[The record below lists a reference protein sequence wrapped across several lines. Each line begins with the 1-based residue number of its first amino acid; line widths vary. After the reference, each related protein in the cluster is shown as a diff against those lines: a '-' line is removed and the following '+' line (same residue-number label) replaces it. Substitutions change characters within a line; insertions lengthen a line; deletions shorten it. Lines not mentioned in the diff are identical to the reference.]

1 MSDKYQVI
9 LISHNKLAEG
19 ILSAAKMIAG
29 DQIEAKAYG
38 LMPGEN
44 PQDKVKQI
52 EKELDP
58 EAHTLILADLF
69 GGSMANAAIPLSV
82 KDNVRLITGL
92 NLALALQVILEHPW
106 SDAEIEKTIGRAQE
120 NIQEVKVDAKADE
133 DESFF

>member
-1 MSDKYQVI
+1 MSKYQVI

-29 DQIEAKAYG
+29 NEIEAKAFG

-44 PQDKVKQI
+44 PQDKVNVI
-52 EKELDP
+52 EKSINNDSK
-58 EAHTLILADLF
+58 TLILADLF

-106 SDAEIEKTIGRAQE
+106 TDDEITKTINRAKE
-120 NIQEVKVDAKADE
+120 NIQEVKVDIDDKSE
-133 DESFF
+133 ESFF